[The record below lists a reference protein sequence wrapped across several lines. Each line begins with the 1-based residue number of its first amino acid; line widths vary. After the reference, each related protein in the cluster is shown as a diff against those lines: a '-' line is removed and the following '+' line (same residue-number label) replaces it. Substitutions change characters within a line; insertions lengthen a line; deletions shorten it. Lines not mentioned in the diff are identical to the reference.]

1 MRVFLAIVT
10 CLISL
15 SCSKLQTNNTTI
27 DSGLTKANGSET
39 NIHAKVS
46 DPAAIES
53 ANKIIKEFEE
63 KSLRQLYLMMTI
75 TSNEALKSNQ
85 HTNFHVSDSLYKLI
99 DSLQESKISIN
110 DISKSSFFF
119 DDPVGQ
125 DLPGRA
131 GDKYFECVEVSPLHE
146 DESHTKI
153 AAYKALYVNLD
164 FNIPVEVTWFG
175 TQPLI
180 GQKLNSDFLICTGAN
195 TYMTIENQERT
206 KINFI
211 WPIWAVKNGYY
222 PDELAQEYRNRLNN
236 KQE

>member
-1 MRVFLAIVT
+1 M
-10 CLISL
+10 
-15 SCSKLQTNNTTI
+15 
-27 DSGLTKANGSET
+27 
-39 NIHAKVS
+39 
-46 DPAAIES
+46 
-53 ANKIIKEFEE
+53 
-63 KSLRQLYLMMTI
+63 
-75 TSNEALKSNQ
+75 
-85 HTNFHVSDSLYKLI
+85 
-99 DSLQESKISIN
+99 
-110 DISKSSFFF
+110 
-119 DDPVGQ
+119 
-125 DLPGRA
+125 PGRA